1 MTEQKEIRLGSYET
15 NSWYY
20 IPKQEKTFLKYVRQS
35 QVDFF
40 QSSAV
45 VLPYFSLKL
54 SLQEWRLLE
63 IQTW

>member
-20 IPKQEKTFLKYVRQS
+20 IPKQEKTFLKDVRQS

-45 VLPYFSLKL
+45 VLPNFSLKL